1 MHFKKFFVP
10 LLQLFSVGLLV
21 LGAAGCADKKES
33 GDAAEWSV
41 TSPDQ
46 AVRAVVSFADGNSG
60 RLQYRVFLNKNGRE
74 TEVVGASPLGIIR
87 QDQAFDSALVLEEA
101 SQPKTIDEN
110 YTLAVGKRLDNRNHA
125 NEVTLAFKNAGNGR
139 LNLVFRAY
147 NDGVAFRYAFPGE
160 DKKPYTVTRELTGF
174 QLPAGGTGW
183 LQPYDTASTYT
194 PAYEKYFLNDVKV
207 GTASPLA
214 PGWCFPAL
222 FTADSSWVLL
232 TEAGLQGNYF
242 GAHLAAEAPGGLY
255 TVRQP
260 EEGEGLGTGSI
271 NATSTL
277 PWEMPWRVII
287 TGNSLRTIVESNLVH
302 HLNPPSQIADASW
315 VKPGRSSWS
324 WWSDNASSKD
334 FNKLKTFVDLAADM
348 GWEYSLVDANWNIM
362 TGGNLEG
369 LAKYANGKGVGLLAW
384 YNSGGPHNQVTEQPR
399 DIMFDPQRRKTEMQ
413 KLQQMGVKGI
423 KVDFF
428 QSDKQPVIQ
437 EYFDILKDAA
447 DHQIMVNFH
456 GCTIPRGWSR
466 TWPNLVSMESVRGA
480 ESYIF
485 AADYPEGTLLHNAIL
500 PFTRNVIGPMDYTP
514 ATFSNQ
520 KYPHLTTYAYEL
532 ALPVVFESGITHLAD
547 RVAAYQGLP
556 AAPKQFLKDVPAAW
570 DETRFLSGY
579 PGDDVVLARRRG
591 DVWYVGGINGEKKA
605 KTLPVDLSFLKDGD
619 YQATV
624 IADGKD
630 AKSFASTTRSVTRT
644 AKETVQVLP
653 LGGFVMRIAAK
664 GV

>member
-10 LLQLFSVGLLV
+10 LLQLFCVGLLV
-21 LGAAGCADKKES
+21 LGTAGCAGKKES

-41 TSPDQ
+41 SSPDQ
-46 AVRAVVSFADGNSG
+46 AVRAVISFADGNSG

-74 TEVVGASPLGIIR
+74 TEVVGASPLGIVR
-87 QDQAFDSALVLEEA
+87 QDQAFDSALVLVEA
-101 SQPKTIDEN
+101 SQPKTIDEK
-110 YTLAVGKRLDNRNHA
+110 YTLAVGKRLNNRNHA
-125 NEVTLAFKNAGNGR
+125 NEVTLSFKNAGNGR
-139 LNLVFRAY
+139 FNLVFRAY
-147 NDGVAFRYAFPGE
+147 NDGVAFRYAFPEE
-160 DKKPYTVTRELTGF
+160 DKKSYTVTRELTGF
-174 QLPAGGTGW
+174 KLPEGGTGW
-183 LQPYDTASTYT
+183 LQPYDTTSTYT

-242 GAHLAAEAPGGLY
+242 GAHLQAEAPGGLY
-255 TVRQP
+255 TLRQP

-287 TGNSLRTIVESNLVH
+287 TGNNLRTIVESNLVH
-302 HLNPPSQIADASW
+302 HLNPPSQIGNASW

-362 TGGNLEG
+362 TGGTLEQ
-369 LAKYANGKGVGLLAW
+369 LAKYANGKGVGLLVW
-384 YNSGGPHNQVTEQPR
+384 YNSGGPYNKVTEQPR
-399 DIMFDPQRRKTEMQ
+399 DIMFDPQRRKAEMQ

-428 QSDKQPVIQ
+428 QSDKQPVIG

-520 KYPHLTTYAYEL
+520 RYPHLTTYAYEL

-547 RVAAYQGLP
+547 RVAAYRGLP

-570 DETRFLSGY
+570 DETRFVSGY
-579 PGDDVVLARRRG
+579 PGDEVVLARRRG
-591 DVWYVGGINGEKKA
+591 EVWYVGGINGEKKA

-624 IADGKD
+624 ITDGKD
-630 AKSFASTTRSVTRT
+630 AKSFTSTTRSVTRT
-644 AKETVQVLP
+644 AKEAVQVLP